1 MASLLN
7 LAALVTEERAMLR
20 KNWGWFVGLGVLFVL
35 LGMAGLVFVGV
46 ATLVSVLFV
55 GWAFVIAGIAEI
67 ANAIFRKGW
76 SGFWLDLIVG
86 IVTVMAGLFI
96 VVQPLVG
103 AKVLTMFIGVMF
115 LIGGI
120 FRLAAG
126 IAMKN
131 PYAGWFLVHGIVS
144 VILAILIIAEWPYSS
159 LWVIGTLV
167 SIELLFDGFRLL
179 SFGSAVKNLTDVGGD
194 TERIVVPTP
203 TTPQM

>member
-131 PYAGWFLVHGIVS
+131 PYAGWFLVHGFVS

-179 SFGSAVKNLTDVGGD
+179 SFGSAVKNLPDVGGD
-194 TERIVVPTP
+194 TDRIVVTTP
-203 TTPQM
+203 TTPQI